1 MCKIANDVKI
11 WEEEEEE
18 DINDDYVNAFVSMGG
33 NNDRSGFVKKDTI
46 IDIVKN
52 VFELSIDMEDFL
64 EKVGALQEELDFQS
78 FCLLFEGGEDTKSL
92 SRASSLLSLV
102 SDRYRNKRKDST
114 ASFNVKYRD
123 FEKFVARG
131 QADKFFGN
139 DF

>member
-1 MCKIANDVKI
+1 MTMVRHQGIVRADQRSI
-11 WEEEEEE
+11 LG
-18 DINDDYVNAFVSMGG
+18 INRTYSWCEKSYILIFFAKFGAKLTYILAVVNAFVSMGG

-92 SRASSLLSLV
+92 SRASSLLSV
-102 SDRYRNKRKDST
+102 RIEYED
-114 ASFNVKYRD
+114 
-123 FEKFVARG
+123 
-131 QADKFFGN
+131 
-139 DF
+139 